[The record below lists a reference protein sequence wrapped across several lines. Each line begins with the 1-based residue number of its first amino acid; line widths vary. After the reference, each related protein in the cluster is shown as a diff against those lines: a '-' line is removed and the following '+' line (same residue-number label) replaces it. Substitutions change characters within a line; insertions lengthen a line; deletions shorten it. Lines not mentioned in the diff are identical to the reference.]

1 MLTNPDPA
9 TVREIAQEVANIA
22 LHDAVHVDQWI
33 SAVVNSRF
41 GNECSSFRAPLH
53 TAVARRMAV
62 VKPSWPD
69 EPPQDGAAPDLWW
82 PFTGGADTCY
92 LSHDDDGGYR
102 ECCMRAGLAY
112 ALKVRDGD
120 EVHTPAVGDGEDER
134 DGYAVRLLDMLEAD
148 PDRFQESEEEDLR
161 AALSALFRRTAEAA
175 NLASAL
181 VEAQAERNGDVRAV
195 AALLAAVRVQGVPA
209 ATKRRAERLE
219 SRFHGRIAALE
230 ARDAKA
236 GG

>member
-69 EPPQDGAAPDLWW
+69 ELPQDGAAPDLWW

-112 ALKVRDGD
+112 VLKLHEQQVR
-120 EVHTPAVGDGEDER
+120 
-134 DGYAVRLLDMLEAD
+134 
-148 PDRFQESEEEDLR
+148 
-161 AALSALFRRTAEAA
+161 
-175 NLASAL
+175 ASATD
-181 VEAQAERNGDVRAV
+181 ERAV
-195 AALLAAVRVQGVPA
+195 AEAVARLKRWLNGRQDKVHSVVSTTNVIAEPRDRSTAAWA
-209 ATKRRAERLE
+209 IAE
-219 SRFHGRIAALE
+219 SD
-230 ARDAKA
+230 ARDTKPEA
-236 GG
+236 